1 MVPFISPRFFG
12 ATYDRS
18 AHGLGQLNVVY
29 KEHPDADYLQGTFY
43 TYTALLASEVIMD
56 FPLPARGTV
65 AASKYMLPGL
75 SVVTFFY
82 PSEPN
87 PRNFIKLEPD
97 GTLDVTYEVSPETG
111 IAERRLMTLMR
122 RCGFWSHPKLFRVS
136 PRGAGIHYSG
146 TLAMRGQDGQPYT
159 TDLKGRV
166 RPCRNVFVADAGVF
180 PFLPAKNHTLTGHGQ
195 RHARRRSGLGI
206 PGSRMKAIV
215 TGAGGFI
222 GAALVESLRRQGH
235 EVIAV
240 VRRPHSERPGVRAVT
255 HQLGEPLD
263 EADLAGV
270 DLVVHL
276 AHDLALGSHARNVA
290 GTMRWFEQG
299 RKAGVPL
306 QVYVSSYSAHAT
318 APSEYGRAKYS
329 LETFARDA
337 DGIVVRPGLVLGRG
351 GSFGAMTEMV
361 RTLPMSRSRAA
372 ICVCS

>member
-1 MVPFISPRFFG
+1 
-12 ATYDRS
+12 
-18 AHGLGQLNVVY
+18 
-29 KEHPDADYLQGTFY
+29 
-43 TYTALLASEVIMD
+43 
-56 FPLPARGTV
+56 
-65 AASKYMLPGL
+65 
-75 SVVTFFY
+75 
-82 PSEPN
+82 
-87 PRNFIKLEPD
+87 
-97 GTLDVTYEVSPETG
+97 
-111 IAERRLMTLMR
+111 
-122 RCGFWSHPKLFRVS
+122 
-136 PRGAGIHYSG
+136 
-146 TLAMRGQDGQPYT
+146 
-159 TDLKGRV
+159 
-166 RPCRNVFVADAGVF
+166 
-180 PFLPAKNHTLTGHGQ
+180 
-195 RHARRRSGLGI
+195 
-206 PGSRMKAIV
+206 MKAIV

-222 GAALVESLRRQGH
+222 GAALVDRFVAQGH

-361 RTLPMSRSRAA
+361 RTLPIVPIPGGDLRVFVTTIGDVLSVIASADRTMTGETFNVFLPEPIVLAELMKRTRHAVGGRGLLMSVPARIAQPLLAMAAPFHASLRGYRQNLAALTASQAYAYPSSYPRLGLRSRPIDALLA
-372 ICVCS
+372 EALAP